1 MPIIGLGQNTYQN
14 KFAIVQNMNG
24 AKKPAVEKTGTAQ
37 DLTEAEEME
46 LFKKEFYAEIDR
58 IPRDRTIANVAVQI
72 SEEAFK
78 NMKADPEY
86 REQMLSLIRRDM
98 TGSVAPAP
106 DCSMIIRVGATAK
119 DYRADS
125 WSVYN
130 DSEFYARSQDS
141 FYKKT
146 SNKKDRQK
154 ELLAEFLKKRT
165 QVKRR
170 RRELMKEKAA
180 KAQQE
185 RSRLAA
191 ASHAYEANIMTEVR
205 FPVG

>member
-1 MPIIGLGQNTYQN
+1 
-14 KFAIVQNMNG
+14 
-24 AKKPAVEKTGTAQ
+24 
-37 DLTEAEEME
+37 
-46 LFKKEFYAEIDR
+46 
-58 IPRDRTIANVAVQI
+58 
-72 SEEAFK
+72 
-78 NMKADPEY
+78 
-86 REQMLSLIRRDM
+86 MLSLIRRDM